1 MSGSGRNG
9 WVESQHTIKFLE
21 HALNGART
29 AATGHGHIEFV
40 VMVRHVCW
48 CVDENWREV
57 SLGYLERYKSVVC
70 VVESEV
76 VGTTEY

>member
-1 MSGSGRNG
+1 
-9 WVESQHTIKFLE
+9 
-21 HALNGART
+21 
-29 AATGHGHIEFV
+29 